1 MSFED
6 ILHEYSTPVYSFCMR
21 LIGNEEDAKDLTQDI
36 FVKIWKNLEKFDSS
50 KSLKTWIFT
59 IARNTCYDWLRK
71 KKNLF
76 FSQLNQEENFEDTIT
91 DYEPLQDELFIQK
104 ENVGRVESALKIL
117 SEDQVEVVT
126 LHYTENFSFE
136 EIAKLLRKSTNTI
149 KSQNRR
155 ALEKMKKFLEM
166 HQNRHITRIY
176 QHESIY

>member
-1 MSFED
+1 MNISRNWVKCYYVRPISFED

-76 FSQLNQEENFEDTIT
+76 FSQLNQEEN
-91 DYEPLQDELFIQK
+91 
-104 ENVGRVESALKIL
+104 VGRVEEALKTL
-117 SEDQVEVVT
+117 SVDQVEVVT
-126 LHYTENFSFE
+126 LHYSEGLSFE
-136 EIAKLLRKSTNTI
+136 EIGKLLRKSTNTI